1 VIFHGTGP
9 GLEEV
14 TMDKAVTVIS
24 GGIEYTRERMM
35 QLDDVSLRGLLHERV
50 HHAIE
55 VPIYPTV
62 MNWKGAG
69 TAGFGLQAQAVF
81 DVWRARGLP
90 EDEEDIAWVRRY
102 LDIAE
107 QVRVGSK
114 PEFDEETAT
123 PFSAEEMAVVRKLIW
138 GRRSARG
145 GWTDRP
151 VPEEMIE
158 AILEVGRVAPIGCN
172 LGEVRFIVLRPPDE
186 PKMIWSDISTDNA
199 VVVVICYDTRPS
211 HAVGQDRPE
220 SVPQN
225 AGYDCAAAC
234 DHMLLMV
241 HALGLSGVWLSKTE
255 RTARQFKE
263 RYGLPDHIQIAMHI
277 AFGWP
282 GMATIKSAR
291 VPLERMMIRGD
302 G

>member
-1 VIFHGTGP
+1 MNETV
-9 GLEEV
+9 
-14 TMDKAVTVIS
+14 KVIS
-24 GGIEYTRERMM
+24 GGIEYTRESMM

-55 VPIYPTV
+55 VPIYPTMV
-62 MNWKGAG
+62 NWKGTAI
-69 TAGFGLQAQAVF
+69 AGFGLQAQTVF
-81 DVWRARGLP
+81 DVWQARGLA
-90 EDEEDIAWVRRY
+90 EDDEDIVWVERY
-102 LDIAE
+102 LSIAE
-107 QVRVGSK
+107 QVRRGEK
-114 PEFDEETAT
+114 PEFDEDLAT
-123 PFSAEEMAVVRKLIW
+123 PFNGEEMAAVRKLLW

-158 AILEVGRVAPIGCN
+158 AILEAGRAAPIGCN

-186 PKMIWSDISTDNA
+186 PKMIQSDVSTENA

-211 HAVGQDRPE
+211 QAVGQDHPE

-263 RYGLPDHIQIAMHI
+263 RYGLPDHIQVAMHM

-282 GMATIKSAR
+282 VMGTIKSAR
-291 VPLERMMIRGD
+291 VPLERMLIHGD
-302 G
+302 V